1 VVVKDYVA
9 VDIARYAGEADDV
22 AGYTDV
28 AGFANVAD
36 DMAKTDVVVDDVDS
50 LTWC

>member
-1 VVVKDYVA
+1 
-9 VDIARYAGEADDV
+9 
-22 AGYTDV
+22 V

-50 LTWC
+50 LTWCWRG